1 MKRIVSIVM
10 MALCLALI
18 GCTDRAEELFE
29 TAKLE
34 ELQNNPTHARK
45 LYREIVTDYPDS
57 AYADRARERL
67 TALGDG

>member
-1 MKRIVSIVM
+1 MKKMLSIIM
-10 MALCLALI
+10 MGLCLAVL

-34 ELQNNPTHARK
+34 ELQNNPAHARK

-67 TALGDG
+67 AAMGDD

>member
-1 MKRIVSIVM
+1 MKKMLSIVM
-10 MALCLALI
+10 IGLSLAVL

-67 TALGDG
+67 AALGDG